1 MSQLLAPTRK
11 SYTDLCSYIMKLL
24 VTLPSVALVVLA
36 SSAFAQGITGTF
48 VTAPNDEGN
57 TGHVQFAKCGEAFCG
72 TLVASFDSTGK
83 PLASD
88 SIGKDIVWDMIDQ
101 GNGRFKG
108 GKIWDPG
115 ADKTYRSK
123 MALEGDTL
131 NVSGCVGPI
140 CRKKIWTRLK

>member
-1 MSQLLAPTRK
+1 MSQILPPTPN
-11 SYTDLCSYIMKLL
+11 SLTDLCSFVMKPLAAPL
-24 VTLPSVALVVLA
+24 SVAFVVLA
-36 SSAFAQGITGTF
+36 SAASAQGINGTF

-88 SIGKDIVWDMIDQ
+88 AIGKNIVWDMIDQ

-123 MALEGDTL
+123 MALEGKTL

-140 CRKKIWTRLK
+140 CRKKTWTRLK